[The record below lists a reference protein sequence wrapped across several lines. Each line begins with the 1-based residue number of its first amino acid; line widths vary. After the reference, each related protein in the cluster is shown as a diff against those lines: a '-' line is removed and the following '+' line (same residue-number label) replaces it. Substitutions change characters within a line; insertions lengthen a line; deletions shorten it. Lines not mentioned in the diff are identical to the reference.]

1 MKKNF
6 LLLLVLFINISLFA
20 QKESWKNLFD
30 GKTLN
35 GWKILNG
42 KAKYQVVNGTII
54 GTTVKG
60 EANSFL
66 ATNIDYGDFILELD
80 LKVGNMNS
88 GIQIRSFSDTSS
100 KGMNTKEKITDGR
113 VRGYQVEIDPS
124 DRAWSGGIYDEARRG
139 WMYQTEMNPAAKIA
153 FIKNGWNKYRI
164 EAIGS
169 VIRTWVNDIPVTY
182 LVDDMN
188 LTGFI
193 ALQVHGVKDRE
204 DGQQVQWKN
213 IRIQTGAAMRP
224 RPLDTKTPV
233 ANYTLNTI
241 SPQEK
246 AQGFTLLFNGN
257 NLEGWRTAGQTTPPE
272 KGWQV
277 DNGILH
283 ILPQVAN
290 QNSKF
295 GDMVSINQFKAFEL
309 NFDFKLTE
317 GANSGIK
324 YFVTES
330 GNSKAGLGLE
340 YQILDDERHPDA
352 KLGTEG
358 NRTLSSLYDLIPADK
373 LDARFQKK
381 IGEWNHGKIVV
392 YPNNLVQHWLNGF
405 KVVEYKRGSN
415 IYKVLVAHSKFV
427 KSKNFGLSEKGPI
440 LLQDHGDAVF
450 YKNIKIRELVN

>member
-309 NFDFKLTE
+309 KFDFKLTE

-330 GNSKAGLGLE
+330 GTSKAGLGLE

-373 LDARFQKK
+373 IDARFQKK

-427 KSKNFGLSEKGPI
+427 KSKNFGLAEKGPI

-450 YKNIKIRELVN
+450 YKNIKIRELN